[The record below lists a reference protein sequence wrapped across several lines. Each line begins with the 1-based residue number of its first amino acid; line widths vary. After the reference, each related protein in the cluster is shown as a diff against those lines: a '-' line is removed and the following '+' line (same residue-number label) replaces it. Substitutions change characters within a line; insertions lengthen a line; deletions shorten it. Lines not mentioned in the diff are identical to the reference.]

1 MFNVVLFNPQIPPN
15 TGNIGRLC
23 VNAGAK
29 LHIVKPIGF
38 DISEKAVKRAGLDYW
53 DKLDLTIWESTEEF
67 LKNVDTSRCFFATT
81 KTKTPYFQK
90 EFKKGDYLIFGSETK
105 GIDENILNKYLKEN
119 KLKYHLLGR
128 GYTWLDMGAYDNL
141 IEAGAICQRN
151 MFYETKFAIKCKD
164 YVQGSDG
171 VML

>member
-53 DKLDLTIWESTEEF
+53 DKLDLTIWESIEEF

-105 GIDENILNKYLKEN
+105 GIDENILNKYKN
-119 KLKYHLLGR
+119 NIITIPMTKNGR
-128 GYTWLDMGAYDNL
+128 SLNL
-141 IEAGAICQRN
+141 AVSVGIILYEAIRQN
-151 MFYETKFAIKCKD
+151 FDSFD
-164 YVQGSDG
+164 FNQ
-171 VML
+171 

>member
-105 GIDENILNKYLKEN
+105 GIDENILNKYKN
-119 KLKYHLLGR
+119 
-128 GYTWLDMGAYDNL
+128 NL
-141 IEAGAICQRN
+141 ITIPMTKNGRSLNLAVSVGIVLYEAIRQN
-151 MFYETKFAIKCKD
+151 FDSFD
-164 YVQGSDG
+164 FNQ
-171 VML
+171 